1 MFNQSDFIPEDDI
14 QHIISDLGVI
24 SVIQG
29 TEEVDGDLLGSQ
41 LVGGSVQQQGL
52 ARPVVPDDH
61 QEQKNFRFL
70 AVWVQDLVQG
80 VDDEQL
86 EKLLSIMLGL

>member
-1 MFNQSDFIPEDDI
+1 MVWIVQSTEEDDR
-14 QHIISDLGVI
+14 
-24 SVIQG
+24 
-29 TEEVDGDLLGSQ
+29 DLLGSQ
-41 LVGGSVQQQGL
+41 LLGGSVQQQRL
-52 ARPVVPDDH
+52 ARPVVTDDH
-61 QEQKNFRFL
+61 QEQKNFRSL